1 MAFKYSDYKRKLDEL
16 TESASPT
23 RKQNPEWEK
32 QKAQIKDMHRAS
44 LKDLSSQL
52 DPHYQRSDDYSHF
65 KKHDAIAQ
73 QMHWLK
79 KQIGESDASSVDE
92 GEIDFGSIGKTLSKY
107 GTGVPAGTPKKQSRS
122 TVNPD
127 YTMTGHREKKS
138 STGRV
143 YSKVLTDYDDDA
155 GKAAKATKQPDQVDE
170 PKRGRGRPAGA
181 SNKEKSYKPW
191 SDEARASLKAKLAA
205 KKAAKAGAKNESEEY
220 DSLDESFVVTDSK
233 GQVVHTAYSQK
244 SAQAKA
250 DALTKQTGTLHSV
263 KFARTAVVEAD
274 ESKVDE
280 SLSLDEQDWA
290 DITDEHTLDEIAEF
304 MLDEGYENLDELSKA
319 TLGSYIKKASRNATD
334 NAVRATGKI
343 TNKEYTDGGRLAKQA
358 YSRQKGVDKAVG
370 KLTSEAEESDEI
382 DEGILSKIAN
392 KLMGAAPDKPAYKVG
407 QEVSYKTDQ
416 HQPTWKDGGSGR
428 GKISAYSNGHYTVN
442 GNPVNHFEIKKVHE
456 SARYTV
462 ESELDPIVE
471 FYANRLTSN
480 LIKG

>member
-1 MAFKYSDYKRKLDEL
+1 MAFKYSDYKRKLAEL
-16 TESASPT
+16 TESAAPA

-73 QMHWLK
+73 QINWLK
-79 KQIGESDASSVDE
+79 KQIGESDDSVDE

-107 GTGVPAGTPKKQSRS
+107 GTGVPAGTPKKPSRS

-127 YTMTGHREKKS
+127 YTMTGHREKTS

-143 YSKVLTDYDDDA
+143 YSKVLTDYDDDS
-155 GKAAKATKQPDQVDE
+155 GKAAKATKQPDQVDA

-181 SNKEKSYKPW
+181 SNKDKSYKPW

-205 KKAAKAGAKNESEEY
+205 KKAAKAGVKNESEEH
-220 DSLDESFVVTDSK
+220 DNLENLDESFVVTDDK

-250 DALTKQTGTLHSV
+250 DALTKQTGTPHGV
-263 KFARTAVVEAD
+263 KFVRTAVVESAHKP
-274 ESKVDE
+274 E
-280 SLSLDEQDWA
+280 LDEQDWA
-290 DITDEHTLDEIAEF
+290 DIVDDHTLDEIAEF
-304 MLDEGYENLDELSKA
+304 MLDEDYTNLDELSKA
-319 TLGSYIKKASRNATD
+319 TLGSYIKKASR
-334 NAVRATGKI
+334 
-343 TNKEYTDGGRLAKQA
+343 Q
-358 YSRQKGVDKAVG
+358 SGVDKAVG
-370 KLTSEAEESDEI
+370 KLTQESEEI
-382 DEGILSKIAN
+382 DESVTLSCGEKHTTATN
-392 KLMGAAPDKPAYKVG
+392 
-407 QEVSYKTDQ
+407 
-416 HQPTWKDGGSGR
+416 
-428 GKISAYSNGHYTVN
+428 
-442 GNPVNHFEIKKVHE
+442 
-456 SARYTV
+456 

>member
-16 TESASPT
+16 TESAAPT

-79 KQIGESDASSVDE
+79 KQIGESDTSVDE

-155 GKAAKATKQPDQVDE
+155 GTAAKATKQPDQVDE

-205 KKAAKAGAKNESEEY
+205 KKAAKAGDKNESEDY
-220 DSLDESFVVTDSK
+220 DNLDESFVVTDSK

-250 DALTKQTGTLHSV
+250 DALTKQTGTQHSV
-263 KFARTAVVEAD
+263 KFMRTAVVEAN

-290 DITDEHTLDEIAEF
+290 DIVDEHTLDEIAEF
-304 MLDEGYENLDELSKA
+304 MLDEDYENLDELSKA
-319 TLGSYIKKASRNATD
+319 TLGSYIKKASRNSTD
-334 NAVRATGKI
+334 NAVRATAKI
-343 TNKEYTDGGRLAKQA
+343 TNKEYTDGGRLAKKS

-370 KLTSEAEESDEI
+370 KLTQESEEI
-382 DEGILSKIAN
+382 DESVVV
-392 KLMGAAPDKPAYKVG
+392 P
-407 QEVSYKTDQ
+407 
-416 HQPTWKDGGSGR
+416 R
-428 GKISAYSNGHYTVN
+428 GEKRATATN
-442 GNPVNHFEIKKVHE
+442 
-456 SARYTV
+456 

-471 FYANRLTSN
+471 YYANRLTSN

>member
-1 MAFKYSDYKRKLDEL
+1 MAFKYSDYKRKLAEL
-16 TESASPT
+16 TESAAPA

-79 KQIGESDASSVDE
+79 KQIGESDTSVDE

-205 KKAAKAGAKNESEEY
+205 KKAAKAGVKNESEEH
-220 DSLDESFVVTDSK
+220 DSLDESFVVTDGG

-244 SAQAKA
+244 SAQTKA
-250 DALTKQTGTLHSV
+250 DALTKQTGSLHSV
-263 KFARTAVVEAD
+263 KFVRTAVVES
-274 ESKVDE
+274 E
-280 SLSLDEQDWA
+280 LDEQDWA
-290 DITDEHTLDEIAEF
+290 DITDDHTFDEIAEF
-304 MLDEGYENLDELSKA
+304 MLDEDYESLDELSKA
-319 TLGSYIKKASRNATD
+319 TLGSYIKKSSKSAANIATNAMHLKSIANQHADASRSADMRGDRRQSDDHAEKAGEFKKDSATATNKQMKRLAGVKKATD
-334 NAVRATGKI
+334 
-343 TNKEYTDGGRLAKQA
+343 RL
-358 YSRQKGVDKAVG
+358 
-370 KLTSEAEESDEI
+370 TEESVD
-382 DEGILSKIAN
+382 
-392 KLMGAAPDKPAYKVG
+392 
-407 QEVSYKTDQ
+407 
-416 HQPTWKDGGSGR
+416 PT
-428 GKISAYSNGHYTVN
+428 
-442 GNPVNHFEIKKVHE
+442 
-456 SARYTV
+456 
-462 ESELDPIVE
+462 VE
-471 FYANRLTSN
+471 FYANHLTSN

>member
-16 TESASPT
+16 TESAAPT

-79 KQIGESDASSVDE
+79 KQIGESDTSVDE

-107 GTGVPAGTPKKQSRS
+107 GTGVPTGTPKKQSRS

-205 KKAAKAGAKNESEEY
+205 KKAAKAGVKNESEDY
-220 DSLDESFVVTDSK
+220 DNLDEQFVVVDSKGAHVHTSYSEGMAKQKAAELTKKTGSLHAVKFVRNAVVESQLDESLDE
-233 GQVVHTAYSQK
+233 A
-244 SAQAKA
+244 
-250 DALTKQTGTLHSV
+250 
-263 KFARTAVVEAD
+263 
-274 ESKVDE
+274 
-280 SLSLDEQDWA
+280 LDEQDWA
-290 DITDEHTLDEIAEF
+290 DIVDDHTLDEIAEF
-304 MLDEGYENLDELSKA
+304 MLDEDYENLDELSKA
-319 TLGSYIKKASRNATD
+319 TLGSYIKKASRNSTD
-334 NAVRATGKI
+334 NAVRATAKI
-343 TNKEYTDGGRLAKQA
+343 TNKEYTNGGRMAKKS
-358 YSRQKGVDKAVG
+358 YSRQKGVDRAVG
-370 KLTSEAEESDEI
+370 KLTQESEEI
-382 DEGILSKIAN
+382 DESVVV
-392 KLMGAAPDKPAYKVG
+392 P
-407 QEVSYKTDQ
+407 
-416 HQPTWKDGGSGR
+416 R
-428 GKISAYSNGHYTVN
+428 GKKSVTATN
-442 GNPVNHFEIKKVHE
+442 
-456 SARYTV
+456 

>member
-16 TESASPT
+16 TESAAPA

-79 KQIGESDASSVDE
+79 KQIGESDTSVDE

-205 KKAAKAGAKNESEEY
+205 KKAAKAGVKNESEESEDY
-220 DSLDESFVVTDSK
+220 DNLDESFVVTDGK
-233 GQVVHTAYSQK
+233 GQAVHTAYSESAAKQK
-244 SAQAKA
+244 SAE
-250 DALTKQTGTLHSV
+250 LTRKTGVLHTV
-263 KFARTAVVEAD
+263 KFHRTAVVEAD

-290 DITDEHTLDEIAEF
+290 DITDDHTLDEIAEF
-304 MLDEGYENLDELSKA
+304 MLDEDYENLDELSKA
-319 TLGSYIKKASRNATD
+319 TLGSYIKKASRNSTD
-334 NAVRATGKI
+334 NAVRATAKI
-343 TNKEYTDGGRLAKQA
+343 TNKEYTNGGRMAKKS

-370 KLTSEAEESDEI
+370 RLTRESEELDEVKKDSFGIPSHHIDKVKQKIRDGVWEPQSDLKANAHVEI
-382 DEGILSKIAN
+382 RHT
-392 KLMGAAPDKPAYKVG
+392 
-407 QEVSYKTDQ
+407 KT
-416 HQPTWKDGGSGR
+416 
-428 GKISAYSNGHYTVN
+428 GKRETIH
-442 GNPVNHFEIKKVHE
+442 VHE
-456 SARYTV
+456 SARYTA

>member
-1 MAFKYSDYKRKLDEL
+1 MAFKYSDYKRKLAEL
-16 TESASPT
+16 TESAAPV

-73 QMHWLK
+73 QINWLK
-79 KQIGESDASSVDE
+79 KQIGESDNSVDE
-92 GEIDFGSIGKTLSKY
+92 GEIDFGSIGKVLSKY
-107 GTGVPAGTPKKQSRS
+107 GTGVPTGTPKKQSRS

-127 YTMTGHREKKS
+127 YTMTGHREKTS

-155 GKAAKATKQPDQVDE
+155 GKAAKATKQPDQVDA

-181 SNKEKSYKPW
+181 SNKDKSYKPW

-205 KKAAKAGAKNESEEY
+205 KKAAKASAKNESEE
-220 DSLDESFVVTDSK
+220 LDESFVVTDGK

-263 KFARTAVVEAD
+263 KFVHTAVVESQLDA
-274 ESKVDE
+274 ESH
-280 SLSLDEQDWA
+280 SLDEQDWA
-290 DITDEHTLDEIAEF
+290 DIVDDHTLDEIAEF
-304 MLDEGYENLDELSKA
+304 MLDEDYTNLDELSKA
-319 TLGSYIKKASRNATD
+319 TLGSYIKKASRNSTD

-343 TNKEYTDGGRLAKQA
+343 ANKEYTDGGRLAKKA
-358 YSRQKGVDKAVG
+358 YSRQRGVDKAVG
-370 KLTSEAEESDEI
+370 RLTQESEEI
-382 DEGILSKIAN
+382 DES
-392 KLMGAAPDKPAYKVG
+392 AAMSCSEKRTTA
-407 QEVSYKTDQ
+407 T
-416 HQPTWKDGGSGR
+416 
-428 GKISAYSNGHYTVN
+428 N
-442 GNPVNHFEIKKVHE
+442 
-456 SARYTV
+456 

>member
-1 MAFKYSDYKRKLDEL
+1 MAFKYSDYKRKLAEL
-16 TESASPT
+16 TESAAPA

-65 KKHDAIAQ
+65 KRHDAIAQ
-73 QMHWLK
+73 QINWLK
-79 KQIGESDASSVDE
+79 KQIGESDTSVDE
-92 GEIDFGSIGKTLSKY
+92 GEIDFGSIGKVLSKY

-127 YTMTGHREKKS
+127 YTMTGHREKTS

-155 GKAAKATKQPDQVDE
+155 GKAAKATKQPDQVDA
-170 PKRGRGRPAGA
+170 PKRGRGRPPGA
-181 SNKEKSYKPW
+181 SNKDKSYKPW

-205 KKAAKAGAKNESEEY
+205 KKAAKAGAKNESEE
-220 DSLDESFVVTDSK
+220 LDESFVVTDGK

-250 DALTKQTGTLHSV
+250 DALTKQTGTLHSA
-263 KFARTAVVEAD
+263 KFVRTAVVESAHTP
-274 ESKVDE
+274 E
-280 SLSLDEQDWA
+280 LDEQDWA
-290 DITDEHTLDEIAEF
+290 DIVDDHTLDEIAEF
-304 MLDEGYENLDELSKA
+304 MLDEDYTNLDELSKA
-319 TLGSYIKKASRNATD
+319 TLGSYIKKASRNSTD

-343 TNKEYTDGGRLAKQA
+343 ANKEYTDGGRLAKKS

-370 KLTSEAEESDEI
+370 KLTQESEEI
-382 DEGILSKIAN
+382 DES
-392 KLMGAAPDKPAYKVG
+392 V
-407 QEVSYKTDQ
+407 
-416 HQPTWKDGGSGR
+416 
-428 GKISAYSNGHYTVN
+428 TV
-442 GNPVNHFEIKKVHE
+442 PCSEK
-456 SARYTV
+456 RTTV
-462 ESELDPIVE
+462 TNESELDPIVE
-471 FYANRLTSN
+471 YYANRLTSN

>member
-16 TESASPT
+16 TESAAPT

-79 KQIGESDASSVDE
+79 KQIGESDTSVDE

-205 KKAAKAGAKNESEEY
+205 KKAAKAGVKNESEDY
-220 DSLDESFVVTDSK
+220 D
-233 GQVVHTAYSQK
+233 
-244 SAQAKA
+244 
-250 DALTKQTGTLHSV
+250 
-263 KFARTAVVEAD
+263 
-274 ESKVDE
+274 
-280 SLSLDEQDWA
+280 
-290 DITDEHTLDEIAEF
+290 
-304 MLDEGYENLDELSKA
+304 NLDELSRA
-319 TLGSYIKKASRNATD
+319 TLGSYIKKAAQSATDKAVQATD
-334 NAVRATGKI
+334 N
-343 TNKEYTDGGRLAKQA
+343 L
-358 YSRQKGVDKAVG
+358 
-370 KLTSEAEESDEI
+370 
-382 DEGILSKIAN
+382 AN
-392 KLMGAAPDKPAYKVG
+392 KRYYAGRAQAAA
-407 QEVSYKTDQ
+407 
-416 HQPTWKDGGSGR
+416 
-428 GKISAYSNGHYTVN
+428 
-442 GNPVNHFEIKKVHE
+442 
-456 SARYTV
+456 
-462 ESELDPIVE
+462 
-471 FYANRLTSN
+471 
-480 LIKG
+480 

>member
-16 TESASPT
+16 TESAAPT

-32 QKAQIKDMHRAS
+32 QKAQIEDMHRAS

-73 QMHWLK
+73 QMQWLK
-79 KQIGESDASSVDE
+79 KQIGESDTSVDE

-205 KKAAKAGAKNESEEY
+205 KKAAKAGVKNESEEY
-220 DSLDESFVVTDSK
+220 DSLDESFVVTDGK

-250 DALTKQTGTLHSV
+250 DALTKQIGTLHSV
-263 KFARTAVVEAD
+263 KFMRTAVVEAD

-304 MLDEGYENLDELSKA
+304 MLDEDYENLDELSKA
-319 TLGSYIKKASRNATD
+319 TLGSYIKKASRNVTD
-334 NAVRATGKI
+334 NAVRATAKI
-343 TNKEYTDGGRLAKQA
+343 TNKEYTNGGRMAKKS

-370 KLTSEAEESDEI
+370 RLTRESEELDEVKKDSFGIPSHHIDKVKQKIRDGVWEPQSDLKANAHVEI
-382 DEGILSKIAN
+382 RHT
-392 KLMGAAPDKPAYKVG
+392 
-407 QEVSYKTDQ
+407 KT
-416 HQPTWKDGGSGR
+416 
-428 GKISAYSNGHYTVN
+428 GKRETIH
-442 GNPVNHFEIKKVHE
+442 VHE
-456 SARYTV
+456 SARYTA

>member
-16 TESASPT
+16 TESAAPA

-79 KQIGESDASSVDE
+79 KQIGESDTSVDE

-205 KKAAKAGAKNESEEY
+205 KKAAKAGVKNESEEY
-220 DSLDESFVVTDSK
+220 DSLDESFVVTDGK
-233 GQVVHTAYSQK
+233 GQVVYTAYSQK

-250 DALTKQTGTLHSV
+250 DALTKQTGTPHGV
-263 KFARTAVVEAD
+263 KFVRTAAVESAHKP
-274 ESKVDE
+274 E
-280 SLSLDEQDWA
+280 LDEQDWA
-290 DITDEHTLDEIAEF
+290 DIVDDHTLDEIAEF
-304 MLDEGYENLDELSKA
+304 MLDEDYTNLDELSKA
-319 TLGSYIKKASRNATD
+319 TLGSYIKKASRNSTD
-334 NAVRATGKI
+334 NAVRATGKL
-343 TNKEYTDGGRLAKQA
+343 TNKEYTDGGRLAKKA
-358 YSRQKGVDKAVG
+358 YSRQRGVDKAVG
-370 KLTSEAEESDEI
+370 KLTQESAEI
-382 DEGILSKIAN
+382 DESVTLSCGEKHTTATN
-392 KLMGAAPDKPAYKVG
+392 
-407 QEVSYKTDQ
+407 
-416 HQPTWKDGGSGR
+416 
-428 GKISAYSNGHYTVN
+428 
-442 GNPVNHFEIKKVHE
+442 
-456 SARYTV
+456 

>member
-16 TESASPT
+16 TESAAPT

-79 KQIGESDASSVDE
+79 KQIGESDTSVDE

-205 KKAAKAGAKNESEEY
+205 KKAAKAGVKNESEEY

-233 GQVVHTAYSQK
+233 GQVVHTVYSQK

-250 DALTKQTGTLHSV
+250 DALTKQTGTPHSV
-263 KFARTAVVEAD
+263 KFMRTAVVEAN

-290 DITDEHTLDEIAEF
+290 DIVDEHTLDEIAEF
-304 MLDEGYENLDELSKA
+304 MLDEDYENLDELSKA

-343 TNKEYTDGGRLAKQA
+343 TNKEYTDGGRLAKKS

-370 KLTSEAEESDEI
+370 RLTRESEELDEVKKDSFGIPSHHINKVKQKIRDGVWEPQSDLKANAHVEI
-382 DEGILSKIAN
+382 RHT
-392 KLMGAAPDKPAYKVG
+392 
-407 QEVSYKTDQ
+407 KT
-416 HQPTWKDGGSGR
+416 
-428 GKISAYSNGHYTVN
+428 GKRETIH
-442 GNPVNHFEIKKVHE
+442 VHE
-456 SARYTV
+456 SARYTA

-471 FYANRLTSN
+471 YYANRLTSN